1 MNELAELD
9 RRAVTDMAVAQ
20 YTNLYN
26 EVDEKNLDMTKL
38 ELVLRNAFG
47 AGVQWADA
55 VHEKETEGRKT
66 YEDGLEEMRDKA
78 LDAFLDCEG
87 YDEFDDALGGNYNN

>member
-1 MNELAELD
+1 MNKLAELD
-9 RRAVTDMAVAQ
+9 RRTVTDIAVAQ

-55 VHEKETEGRKT
+55 VHEKRKT

-78 LDAFLDCEG
+78 LEAFLDCEG
-87 YDEFDDALGGNYNN
+87 YDEFDDALGNYNN